1 MESISENK
9 KNCSIYTDKLS
20 RNATVLSTLYL
31 LPVAAQAG
39 VVHVTSPLS
48 ISIDDA
54 RAFDY
59 QPVDW
64 DVDGNSVA
72 DFKLEAF
79 RDIFY
84 TGGGGGSSLYSSYGL
99 SIPVGRLEL
108 NSNGLG
114 GQGMV
119 QTAGTTF
126 SGDISPLANGDT
138 VGPTLDAA
146 FQWGP
151 STNRL
156 MMSSSSYFGFA
167 AGSLFGDGNLIGF
180 SFLGDANQTLY
191 GWAQISLDEFALTM
205 TIDQWAFEDSGA
217 SINVGQ
223 VPLPPTFLLML
234 SGLALGAG
242 GVLRGRKARSELAQ
256 QSV

>member
-9 KNCSIYTDKLS
+9 TNRSTYTDKLS

-31 LPVAAQAG
+31 LPAVAQAG

-84 TGGGGGSSLYSSYGL
+84 TGGGGSSSFSSYGL
-99 SIPVGRLEL
+99 SIPAGRLEL
-108 NSNGLG
+108 NSNGLD

-119 QTAGTTF
+119 QTAGTTI
-126 SGDISPLANGDT
+126 SGDISVLANGDT

-151 STNRL
+151 STNRV
-156 MMSSSSYFGFA
+156 MMTSSSYFGFA
-167 AGSLFGDGNLIGF
+167 TGSLFGDGHLIGF

-191 GWAQISLDEFALTM
+191 GWAEVSLDEFALTM

>member
-1 MESISENK
+1 MESILENK
-9 KNCSIYTDKLS
+9 KDRSRYTDKLA

-31 LPVAAQAG
+31 LPAVAQAG

-84 TGGGGGSSLYSSYGL
+84 TGGGGGGSSSYSSSYGV
-99 SIPVGRLEL
+99 SIPFGSLQL
-108 NSNGLG
+108 NG

-119 QTAGTTF
+119 QTAGTTNTA
-126 SGDISPLANGDT
+126 GISSLNNGDT

-146 FQWGP
+146 FQWGA
-151 STNRL
+151 SANRV
-156 MMSSSSYFGFA
+156 MMTSSSYRGFA
-167 AGSLFGDGNLIGF
+167 SGSLFGDGSLIGF

-217 SINVGQ
+217 SITVGQ

-242 GVLRGRKARSELAQ
+242 GVLRGRKARSELSQ
-256 QSV
+256 HSV